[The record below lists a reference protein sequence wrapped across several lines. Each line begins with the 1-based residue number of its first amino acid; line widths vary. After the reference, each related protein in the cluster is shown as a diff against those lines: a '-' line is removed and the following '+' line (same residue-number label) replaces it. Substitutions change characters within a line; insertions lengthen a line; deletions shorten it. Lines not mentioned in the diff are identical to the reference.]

1 MKNLFKIWVLS
12 LMSLVWLGTAA
23 AQSGISQTAAKHDL
37 RSNTGQMLA
46 TSVQEHAQTT
56 ALEAFQAQ
64 NVVKVERERDL
75 R

>member
-23 AQSGISQTAAKHDL
+23 AQSGIKQTAAKHDL

-46 TSVQEHAQTT
+46 TSMQEKAQTAT
-56 ALEAFQAQ
+56 LKAFQAQ
-64 NVVKVERERDL
+64 NAVKVERERD
-75 R
+75 

>member
-23 AQSGISQTAAKHDL
+23 AQSGIKQTAAKHNL

-46 TSVQEHAQTT
+46 ASVQEKPVATVQ
-56 ALEAFQAQ
+56 EAFLAQ
-64 NVVKVERERDL
+64 NAVKVERERD
-75 R
+75 